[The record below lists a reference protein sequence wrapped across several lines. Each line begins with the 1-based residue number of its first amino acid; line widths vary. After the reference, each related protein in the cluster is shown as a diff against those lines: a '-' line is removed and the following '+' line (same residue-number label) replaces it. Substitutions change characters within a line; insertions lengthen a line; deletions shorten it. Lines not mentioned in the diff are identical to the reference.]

1 MKQEAKQWMEAVR
14 RKTRVARRWLR
25 ALISLLDDLMA
36 VGLAGFFATGQSLAT
51 ARSRKNGH

>member
-1 MKQEAKQWMEAVR
+1 MKQKAKQWMETVSR
-14 RKTRVARRWLR
+14 NTRAARRWLR

-36 VGLAGFFATGQSLAT
+36 VGVAGFFATGQGLVT